1 MARLKQAKDE
11 ADKEVA
17 EFRAKMEAEFQKKVA
32 QVNTNPLNNV
42 MILGFIDK
50 LA

>member
-32 QVNTNPLNNV
+32 QVNTNH
-42 MILGFIDK
+42 
-50 LA
+50 